1 MKQQVGPCSTL
12 KGQSN
17 LYTLKCFN
25 LKVNQVTQIFANLCF
40 MVQGIQTT
48 VVYWP
53 VKLRES
59 GKVLFFRLQLWDCGE
74 NALRRFDHLFP
85 VCIKYKVFSCRNRK
99 KDYSHLIGDHRHTR
113 CFVKSLFCVSFSPV
127 RSRWTP
133 FFSYSPSLTGHPL
146 MICQIRL
153 LSGLG
158 RLRVVL

>member
-85 VCIKYKVFSCRNRK
+85 VCIKYKYFHAETEKRITVTLLEITVTPDVLSNHSSVC
-99 KDYSHLIGDHRHTR
+99 L
-113 CFVKSLFCVSFSPV
+113 PV
-127 RSRWTP
+127 
-133 FFSYSPSLTGHPL
+133 
-146 MICQIRL
+146 
-153 LSGLG
+153 LSGAGG
-158 RLRVVL
+158 RRSFPILLH